1 MPKFERVVVAEAGVK
16 PLRVSFCLVP
26 KPEKAGVEAGVEA
39 GVGALKVSW
48 CFVPKTERGG
58 A

>member
-1 MPKFERVVVAEAGVK
+1 VPKFERVVVAEAGVK
-16 PLRVSFCLVP
+16 PLGVSFCLVP
-26 KPEKAGVEAGVEA
+26 KPEKAGVEAGV
-39 GVGALKVSW
+39 GALKVSC

>member
-26 KPEKAGVEAGVEA
+26 KPEKAGVEAGV
-39 GVGALKVSW
+39 GALKVS
-48 CFVPKTERGG
+48 CAKN
-58 A
+58 